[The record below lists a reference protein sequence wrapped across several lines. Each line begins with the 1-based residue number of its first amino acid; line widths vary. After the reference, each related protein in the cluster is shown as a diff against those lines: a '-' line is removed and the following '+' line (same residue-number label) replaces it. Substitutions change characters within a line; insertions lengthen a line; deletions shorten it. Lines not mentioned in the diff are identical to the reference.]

1 MITANNAHVQLNTIT
16 PTVEQMKA
24 KTIWINLVSPPQ
36 EKISSVLA
44 ALSLPRDTLNQ
55 PRTSLLKKIGDVLLL
70 KLEIPKRNLP
80 SSKVPY
86 QVTMLTILVKE
97 NKVVTISEG
106 DCPLL
111 MRLEHEYLVKWAE
124 QDITSFVYRIL
135 AITTTSFLQA
145 TQEIGAT
152 IDEIEERLKTEFNN
166 RSVYKLLNHNKSFLF
181 FAKSLKRN
189 HQLLISLEEKSLLKA
204 DNEQDLMLSD
214 VIVETAQAENLA
226 RIYNANL
233 RNLMDAYSA
242 LIENNL
248 SLSVQYLTI
257 FVTISAIPMAVA
269 GIYGMNTPLPF
280 QDEPWA
286 LTSLAGLSLLLIV
299 VVLSIFKKKKL
310 I

>member
-1 MITANNAHVQLNTIT
+1 MITTNHAHVQLNTMT
-16 PTVEQMKA
+16 PTVEHMKA

-36 EKISSVLA
+36 SKISSVLS
-44 ALSLPRDTLNQ
+44 ALSLPKDTLKQ

-70 KLEIPKRNLP
+70 KLEIPQRNLP
-80 SSKVPY
+80 NSAIPY
-86 QVTMLTILVKE
+86 QVMMLTILVKE

-124 QDITSFVYRIL
+124 QDTTSFVYRIL
-135 AITTTSFLQA
+135 SITTSSFLQA
-145 TQEIGAT
+145 TKEVGET
-152 IDEIEERLKTEFNN
+152 IDQIEDKLKTAFNN

-181 FAKSLKRN
+181 FAKALKRN
-189 HQLLISLEEKSLLKA
+189 HQLLLSLEEKSLLKA

-214 VIVETAQAENLA
+214 IIVETAQAENLA

-248 SLSVQYLTI
+248 SLWVQYLTI

-269 GIYGMNTPLPF
+269 SLYGMNTPLPF
-280 QDEPWA
+280 QDESWA
-286 LTSLAGLSLLLIV
+286 LTSLAGLSVLLVIV
-299 VVLSIFKKKKL
+299 VLGIFKKKKL

>member
-1 MITANNAHVQLNTIT
+1 MITTNNAHVQLNTIT

-24 KTIWINLVSPPQ
+24 RTIWINLVSPPQ
-36 EKISSVLA
+36 AKISSVLT

-80 SSKVPY
+80 NSAVPY
-86 QVTMLTILVKE
+86 QVTMLTILVKD

-111 MRLEHEYLVKWAE
+111 MRLEHEYLVRWAE

-135 AITTTSFLQA
+135 SITTTSFLNA
-145 TQEIGAT
+145 TKEVSET
-152 IDEIEERLKTEFNN
+152 IDKFEEKLKSSFSN
-166 RSVYKLLNHNKSFLF
+166 RSVYQLINHNKSFLYF
-181 FAKSLKRN
+181 SRALNRN
-189 HQLLISLEEKSLLKA
+189 HQLLKTLEEKSYLKA
-204 DNEQDLMLSD
+204 DNEQDLTLSD
-214 VIVETAQAENLA
+214 LIVETAQAESLA
-226 RIYNANL
+226 RVYNSNL
-233 RNLMDAYSA
+233 SSLMDAYSA

-269 GIYGMNTPLPF
+269 GIYGMNTPLPI
-280 QDEPWA
+280 QDEPYA
-286 LTSLAGLSLLLIV
+286 LVALAGLSVFLIV
-299 VVLSIFKKKKL
+299 VVLGFFKKKKL

>member
-1 MITANNAHVQLNTIT
+1 MNTANNAHVQLNTIT

-36 EKISSVLA
+36 AKISSVLT
-44 ALSLPRDTLNQ
+44 ALSLPKNTLNQ

-80 SSKVPY
+80 NSAVPY
-86 QVTMLTILVKE
+86 HVMMLTILVKD

-135 AITTTSFLQA
+135 AITTTSFIQA
-145 TQEIGAT
+145 TKEIGET
-152 IDEIEERLKTEFNN
+152 IDKIEEKLKTAFNN
-166 RSVYKLLNHNKSFLF
+166 RSVYQLLNHNKSFLF
-181 FAKSLKRN
+181 FAKALKRN
-189 HQLLISLEEKSLLKA
+189 HQLLIALEEKSLLKA

-214 VIVETAQAENLA
+214 LIVETAQAENLA

-269 GIYGMNTPLPF
+269 SLYGMNTPLPF
-280 QDEPWA
+280 QDESW
-286 LTSLAGLSLLLIV
+286 SLAALAISSVLLIV
-299 VVLSIFKKKKL
+299 VVLGIFKKKKL

>member
-1 MITANNAHVQLNTIT
+1 MNTANNAHVQLNTIT

-36 EKISSVLA
+36 AKISSVLT
-44 ALSLPRDTLNQ
+44 ALSLPKNTLNQ

-80 SSKVPY
+80 NSAVPY
-86 QVTMLTILVKE
+86 HVMMLTILVKD

-135 AITTTSFLQA
+135 AITTTSFIQA
-145 TQEIGAT
+145 TKEIGET
-152 IDEIEERLKTEFNN
+152 IDKIEEKLKTAFNN
-166 RSVYKLLNHNKSFLF
+166 RSVYQLLNHNKSFLF
-181 FAKSLKRN
+181 FAKALKRN
-189 HQLLISLEEKSLLKA
+189 HQLLIALEEKSLLKA

-214 VIVETAQAENLA
+214 LIVETAQAENLA

-269 GIYGMNTPLPF
+269 SLYGMNTPLPF
-280 QDEPWA
+280 QDESW
-286 LTSLAGLSLLLIV
+286 SLAALAISSVLLIV